1 MISDTLNIEVE
12 KVAESRIGEVDFHN
26 INFGRQFADHMFVA
40 EYDDQEWGSYKI
52 RPYDKLKLYPSCLAL
67 HYGQT
72 IFEGM
77 KAYKNANGEVLLFR
91 PLDNFRR
98 LNRSAHRMCMP
109 EIEPDLMLEALKQL
123 LKLDKAW
130 IPPNKGASL
139 YIRPFMFAIDE
150 YVGVKP
156 SEKYAC
162 IIFTC
167 PVGPYY
173 STALKVKIEMD
184 YTRAAQGGTGHA
196 KAGGNYGAALYPA
209 KKAQEQGYHQL
220 IWTDAKEHKYIEESG
235 TMNIM
240 FQINGKLI
248 TPPVGST
255 ILEGITRDSVICLA
269 LDEGF
274 TVEERPITVDE
285 VVEAYKAGT
294 LQDAFGIGTAA
305 TIAPIELIGHMGED
319 MVLPT
324 ESSDKHSTRLADR
337 LNAIRYGEAEDKFGW
352 MMKLDI

>member
-1 MISDTLNIEVE
+1 MISETLNIEVE
-12 KVAESRIGEVDFHN
+12 KAAQSRVGEVDFNN
-26 INFGRQFADHMFVA
+26 INFGRQFSDHMFVA
-40 EYDDQEWGSYKI
+40 EYENGDWGSFKI
-52 RPYDKLKLYPSCLAL
+52 RPYEKLKLYPSCLAL

-98 LNRSAHRMCMP
+98 LNRSANRMCMP
-109 EIEPDLMLEALKQL
+109 EIDPEIMLQALTQL
-123 LKLDKAW
+123 LELDKNW
-130 IPPNKGASL
+130 IPPNQGASL

-173 STALKVKIEMD
+173 STPLKVKIEMD
-184 YTRAAQGGTGHA
+184 FTRAADGGTGHA

-209 KKAQEQGYHQL
+209 KLAQEEGYHQL
-220 IWTDAKEHKYIEESG
+220 IWTDAKEHKFIEESG

-240 FQINGKLI
+240 FQVGDKLI

-274 TVEERPITVDE
+274 EVEERPVTVKE
-285 VVEAYKAGT
+285 IVEAYEAGT
-294 LQDAFGIGTAA
+294 LRDAFGIGTAA
-305 TIAPIELIGHMGED
+305 TIAPIELIGYKGKD
-319 MVLPT
+319 MILPT
-324 ESSDKHSTRLADR
+324 DASAKHSTKLAQR
-337 LNAIRYGEAEDKFGW
+337 LNAIRYGVEEDKFSW
-352 MMKLDI
+352 MTKLGV

>member
-1 MISDTLNIEVE
+1 MISETLKIEVE
-12 KVAESRIGEVDFHN
+12 KAADTRVGEVDFNN
-26 INFGRQFADHMFVA
+26 IKFGRQFADHMFVA
-40 EYDDQEWGSYKI
+40 QYDNQEWGAFQI
-52 RPYDKLKLYPSCLAL
+52 RPYDELKLYPSCLAL

-77 KAYKNANGEVLLFR
+77 KAYKNADGEVLLFR

-98 LNRSAHRMCMP
+98 LNRSAARMCMP
-109 EIEPDLMLEALKQL
+109 EINPELMLEALTQL
-123 LKLDKAW
+123 LVLDKNW

-150 YVGVKP
+150 YVGVRP
-156 SEKYAC
+156 SEKYSC

-173 STALKVKIEMD
+173 STPLKVKIEME
-184 YTRAAQGGTGHA
+184 YTRAANGGTGHA

-209 KKAQEQGYHQL
+209 KLAQDEGYHQL
-220 IWTDAKEHKYIEESG
+220 IWTDSKEHKYIEESG

-240 FQINGKLI
+240 FQIGDKLI

-274 TVEERPITVDE
+274 IVEERPVTVDE
-285 VVEAYKAGT
+285 IVEAYAAGN
-294 LQDAFGIGTAA
+294 LNDAFGIGTAA
-305 TIAPIELIGHMGED
+305 TIAPIELIGHEGSD
-319 MVLPT
+319 MILPT
-324 ESSDKHSTRLADR
+324 DNSQKLSTRLSER

-352 MMKLDI
+352 MTKLNI